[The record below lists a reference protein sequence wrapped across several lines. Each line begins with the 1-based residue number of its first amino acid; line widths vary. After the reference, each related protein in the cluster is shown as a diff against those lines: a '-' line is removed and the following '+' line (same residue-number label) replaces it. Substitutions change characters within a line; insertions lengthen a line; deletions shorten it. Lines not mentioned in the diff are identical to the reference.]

1 MYYPKSQIKPNLFT
15 NGGEYILSTTKEEYK
30 GYYYK
35 TSTGQSYTGKN
46 PSNPQSILLEPL
58 IISDAPGLTQ
68 NLPNNSEP
76 IVIPVAPS
84 IQTSTLPDGTTSTI
98 EFPVNLGLYN
108 NYPKR
113 NEFENRLLPQF
124 NPTTPNPQEKTNGQ
138 FTRYFCKRNNELKYM
153 EISLDTYTQLSIK
166 DPQISWDLYTPASVV
181 WQIQGDKNI
190 VYASNQSSVSLVEKI
205 QTWYGFSQYFRG
217 DFLKYYLGS

>member
-30 GYYYK
+30 GYYYR

-46 PSNPQSILLEPL
+46 PTHPQSILLEL
-58 IISDAPGLTQ
+58 NFNFQTEENQSTASSIEIITPNPLTQ
-68 NLPNNSEP
+68 ILSPP
-76 IVIPVAPS
+76 R
-84 IQTSTLPDGTTSTI
+84 TI
-98 EFPVNLGLYN
+98 
-108 NYPKR
+108 
-113 NEFENRLLPQF
+113 PQF
-124 NPTTPNPQEKTNGQ
+124 NPTTPNTHEQQNGQ
-138 FTRYFCKRNNELKYM
+138 FTRYFCKRNNELKYI
-153 EISLDTYTQLSIK
+153 EINLDTYTQLSIK
-166 DPQISWDLYTPASVV
+166 DSQIAWDLYTPASVV

>member
-35 TSTGQSYTGKN
+35 TSTGQLYTVKN
-46 PSNPQSILLEPL
+46 PKKPQSILLEPF
-58 IISDAPGLTQ
+58 ITPGVPKLTQ
-68 NLPNNSEP
+68 NLSNNSDP
-76 IVIPVAPS
+76 IVIPLAPYT
-84 IQTSTLPDGTTSTI
+84 QTSISPDGTTSTVNI
-98 EFPVNLGLYN
+98 PVDLGLYN
-108 NYPKR
+108 SYPKR

-124 NPTTPNPQEKTNGQ
+124 NPNTPTQLEQQNGQ

-153 EISLDTYTQLSIK
+153 EISLDTYTQLDIQ
-166 DPQISWDLYTPASVV
+166 DPQIAWDLYTPASVT
-181 WQIQGDKNI
+181 WQIQGDKNT
-190 VYASNQSSVSLVEKI
+190 VYASNQSSVYLVEKT
-205 QTWYGFSQYFRG
+205 QTWYGFSQYFKG

>member
-35 TSTGQSYTGKN
+35 ISTGQLYTGKN
-46 PSNPQSILLEPL
+46 PNEIQSILLEPL
-58 IISDAPGLTQ
+58 VISDVPKLTQ
-68 NLPNNSEP
+68 NLPNNSDP
-76 IVIPVAPS
+76 IVIPLSPY
-84 IQTSTLPDGTTSTI
+84 IQTSTLSDGTTSTVNI
-98 EFPVNLGLYN
+98 PVNSGLYN
-108 NYPKR
+108 SYPKR

-124 NPTTPNPQEKTNGQ
+124 NLPSPTTQEQQNSQ
-138 FTRYFCKRNNELKYM
+138 FTRYFCKRNNELKYI
-153 EISLDTYTQLSIK
+153 EINLDTYTQLSIK
-166 DPQISWDLYTPASVV
+166 DPQIAWDLYTPASVV

-190 VYASNQSSVSLVEKI
+190 VYASNQSSVYLVEKT
-205 QTWYGFSQYFRG
+205 QTWYGFSQYFKG